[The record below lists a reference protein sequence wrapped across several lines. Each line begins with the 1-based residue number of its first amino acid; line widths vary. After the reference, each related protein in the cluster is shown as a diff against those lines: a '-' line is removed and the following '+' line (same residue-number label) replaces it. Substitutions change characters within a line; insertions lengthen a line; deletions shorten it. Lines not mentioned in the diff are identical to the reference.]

1 MTLAAGALGISIAFI
16 HNVASRP
23 VQVAW
28 LGAAWVLFSLSLLL
42 ILVSFLTS
50 QLALRKEIAWID
62 SGRPEGDNTSGNA
75 GRWTVI
81 LNCLAALALI
91 AGVGCLVVFALYN
104 LEGR

>member
-75 GRWTVI
+75 GRRTVT

-91 AGVGCLVVFALYN
+91 AGVGCLLVFALYN